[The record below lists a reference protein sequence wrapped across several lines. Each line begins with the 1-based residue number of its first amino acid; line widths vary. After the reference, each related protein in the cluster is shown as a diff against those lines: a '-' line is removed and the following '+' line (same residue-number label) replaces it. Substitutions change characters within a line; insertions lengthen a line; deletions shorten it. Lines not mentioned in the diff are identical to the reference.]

1 MQQNHAS
8 LLYHQQAKKSNQNLS
23 HMYDNGR
30 IISCTCFCSP
40 ALQSAASAAYWHQSW
55 NWDLLEDIVA
65 EKQNYHKTVLKTR
78 WGEQKL
84 NTNSYRVWP
93 QRAVMML
100 RWRLIMFQHK
110 QEPQRRFIPSIYNKQ
125 WQRNLLLLL
134 HNKRVQLAKPAGR
147 FLFWS
152 MYVSPSLPFFF
163 TKMCLQNI
171 FFSIS
176 WRGLCLNF

>member
-1 MQQNHAS
+1 
-8 LLYHQQAKKSNQNLS
+8 
-23 HMYDNGR
+23 MYDNGR
-30 IISCTCFCSP
+30 MISCTCFCSP

-93 QRAVMML
+93 QRAVIML

-134 HNKRVQLAKPAGR
+134 HNKRSSAGETSGALFILKHVCVILVTI
-147 FLFWS
+147 FLHQN
-152 MYVSPSLPFFF
+152 VPS
-163 TKMCLQNI
+163 KHI
-171 FFSIS
+171 FFHFLERFMFKFLKGSNGIWKS
-176 WRGLCLNF
+176 